1 MTKPSMVAIITGL
14 FIVISCS
21 QKSVPQKTE
30 TKTVPVTSYA
40 GPVKELI
47 MAKCSPC
54 HVAGGNK
61 TPLDNYEST
70 KKLVD
75 DIIRRVELNP
85 GERGFMPMKKEKLS
99 ADEIALF
106 KKWKEEGLAE

>member
-1 MTKPSMVAIITGL
+1 MSKKAIL
-14 FIVISCS
+14 FAIMGTIIIISCS
-21 QKSVPQKTE
+21 QKNLPQKSE

-70 KKLVD
+70 KRLAE

-85 GERGFMPMKKEKLS
+85 GERGFMPMKREKLS
-99 ADEIALF
+99 ADEIALL
-106 KKWKEEGLAE
+106 KKWKEEGMAE

>member
-1 MTKPSMVAIITGL
+1 MSKSLILLLFMGL
-14 FIVISCS
+14 VIAVSCS
-21 QKSVPQKTE
+21 QKNLPQKTE
-30 TKTVPVTSYA
+30 SKTVPATSYS

-61 TPLDNYEST
+61 TPLDNYENT
-70 KKLVD
+70 KRLAD

-85 GERGFMPMKKEKLS
+85 GERGFMPMRKDKLG
-99 ADEIALF
+99 AAEIALL

>member
-1 MTKPSMVAIITGL
+1 MSKKAILLALTGT
-14 FIVISCS
+14 IIIISCS
-21 QKSVPQKTE
+21 QKNFPQKSE

-70 KKLVD
+70 KKLAD

-85 GERGFMPMKKEKLS
+85 GERGFMPMKREKLS
-99 ADEIALF
+99 ADEIALI
-106 KKWKEEGLAE
+106 KKWKEEGMAE